1 MDYLFLNNAV
11 SRWAM
16 ALGIALGLYL
26 VAVLV
31 KTAVLRRLAVLAP
44 RTFTKLDD
52 LAMRTLGSTYVL
64 LLAVLALYAGSLVLE
79 LPARIEIIAAR
90 TAVITFLVQL
100 AVWGDQGVRS
110 WRAVYHG
117 DTGPALDGSRR
128 GSMSILCF
136 AMRMTLW
143 LVIGLM
149 ILDNLGVNIT
159 TLVTSLGIGG
169 IAIALAVQ
177 AILGDLFASLS
188 IMLDKPFAVGDFIV
202 VGDAMGSVEMIGL
215 KTTRVRGLGGEQIIF
230 SNADLLKSRIHNQ
243 QRMQT
248 RRVAFFLRV
257 TYATSEEQ
265 LRAIP
270 AMVREAVEAEPA
282 AMFERVHF
290 CAYAESSLNFET
302 VYHVN
307 SADYLI
313 HMETQQAIFLTLFAR
328 FTRANIEFAQPT
340 RMVRLVDPA
349 AGAGEADGEWDGA
362 SENLRRLKRPA
373 RTS

>member
-90 TAVITFLVQL
+90 TAVIAFLVQL

>member
-31 KTAVLRRLAVLAP
+31 KTAALRRLAVLAP

-90 TAVITFLVQL
+90 TAVIAFLVQL
-100 AVWGDQGVRS
+100 AVWGDQGVRA

-313 HMETQQAIFLTLFAR
+313 HMETQQSIFLTLFAR

>member
-31 KTAVLRRLAVLAP
+31 KTAALRRLAVLAP

>member
-90 TAVITFLVQL
+90 TAVIAFLVQL

-290 CAYAESSLNFET
+290 CAYAESSLDFET

>member
-1 MDYLFLNNAV
+1 
-11 SRWAM
+11 
-16 ALGIALGLYL
+16 
-26 VAVLV
+26 
-31 KTAVLRRLAVLAP
+31 
-44 RTFTKLDD
+44 
-52 LAMRTLGSTYVL
+52 
-64 LLAVLALYAGSLVLE
+64 
-79 LPARIEIIAAR
+79 
-90 TAVITFLVQL
+90 
-100 AVWGDQGVRS
+100 
-110 WRAVYHG
+110 
-117 DTGPALDGSRR
+117 
-128 GSMSILCF
+128 
-136 AMRMTLW
+136 
-143 LVIGLM
+143 
-149 ILDNLGVNIT
+149 
-159 TLVTSLGIGG
+159 
-169 IAIALAVQ
+169 
-177 AILGDLFASLS
+177 
-188 IMLDKPFAVGDFIV
+188 MLDKPFAVGDFIV

-290 CAYAESSLNFET
+290 CAYAESSLDFET

-340 RMVRLVDPA
+340 RMVRLVDTA
-349 AGAGEADGEWDGA
+349 AGAGEADGEWDGE